1 MASKGEAENITQF
14 KGTLEEF
21 RSQIAEVQGLV
32 VANFWA
38 HWCAP
43 CRRLSGML
51 PQLASENPTVKF
63 IKIDVDENPELAE
76 KFSIT
81 GIPNVKLFK
90 GVDDKGEPIKVTEI
104 QGLDNNLLREEIK
117 KHSK

>member
-1 MASKGEAENITQF
+1 MASKGDAENITQF
-14 KGTLEEF
+14 KGTFDDFKAQITEF
-21 RSQIAEVQGLV
+21 SGLV
-32 VANFWA
+32 VVNFWA

-76 KFSIT
+76 KFDIT

-90 GVDDKGEPIKVTEI
+90 GVDAQGEPIKVTEI